1 MNSTIKDILN
11 RRSVKK
17 FNDIA
22 LERENIELIVKCGI
36 DSPTAKNLQKR
47 KFTIIQKD
55 NLRIL
60 EEAIGK
66 NLEIH
71 NYNFYN
77 ADALVLVSV
86 DRDIEMGEI
95 DTATAMQNMMIASTA
110 LEIGSCWINQ
120 LRGIC
125 DDKDIRRVL
134 DSFNIPENHVVYGM
148 LALGNYDE
156 YPKAKERRETFEFID

>member
-1 MNSTIKDILN
+1 MNTTIKDILN

-17 FNDIA
+17 FND
-22 LERENIELIVKCGI
+22 LSLKREDIELIVRCGI

-47 KFTIIQKD
+47 KFTIIQGENMEK
-55 NLRIL
+55 L
-60 EEAIGK
+60 EKAIGK

-71 NYNFYN
+71 KYNFYN
-77 ADALVLVSV
+77 ADAMVIVSV

-95 DTATAMQNMMIASTA
+95 DTATAMQNMMIASTS

-125 DDKDIRRVL
+125 DDRDIRGL
-134 DSFNIPENHVVYGM
+134 LNDFNIPENHLVYGM
-148 LALGNYDE
+148 LALGNYDQ
-156 YPKAKERRETFEFID
+156 YPKAKERREVFEFID